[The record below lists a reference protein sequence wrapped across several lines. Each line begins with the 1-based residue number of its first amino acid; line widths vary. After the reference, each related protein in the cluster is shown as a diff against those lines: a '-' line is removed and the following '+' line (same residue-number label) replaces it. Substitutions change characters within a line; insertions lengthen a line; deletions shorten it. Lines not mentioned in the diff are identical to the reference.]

1 MPGWD
6 PAMSLDQTVA
16 AFHAEAVL
24 RYGEAR
30 AQELEPQLR
39 GIARDV
45 WTVAQQQLDHTGPM
59 PDVMLNP
66 EDL

>member
-6 PAMSLDQTVA
+6 PAMSLEQTVA
-16 AFHAEAVL
+16 AFKAEAVL

-39 GIARDV
+39 NIAHDV
-45 WTVAQQQLDHTGPM
+45 WVVAQHPLDFTAAM